1 MNNIADS
8 MSSTSSASNK
18 TRNIDWNNSNGI
30 GKKSIPSI
38 IVKEN
43 NCGKKKRCDDHYYN
57 YETNTSMVNYKPRK
71 RRRRG
76 RRRINNVNGTNDV
89 ATPRTQWCGSR
100 FVHWLLFEAI
110 GFHFLHIGSL
120 LDGQHSII

>member
-43 NCGKKKRCDDHYYN
+43 NCGKRN
-57 YETNTSMVNYKPRK
+57 GVMIIIIITRPIPAWST
-71 RRRRG
+71 
-76 RRRINNVNGTNDV
+76 INQGKE
-89 ATPRTQWCGSR
+89 G
-100 FVHWLLFEAI
+100 
-110 GFHFLHIGSL
+110 
-120 LDGQHSII
+120 DGEEEE